1 MKFPEIKCYGG
12 LAKERKSM
20 IIITGYARWKNFW
33 YWWNELSQ
41 YKLMTRWTSSV
52 YNSKHFLPKSTN
64 EQSDN

>member
-33 YWWNELSQ
+33 YWWFALGS
-41 YKLMTRWTSSV
+41 YGIVTRWPASI
-52 YNSKHFLPKSTN
+52 YNSKHFLPPL
-64 EQSDN
+64 E